1 MCTGQ
6 EKDMTFASSSDLQVL
21 QLRRELARS
30 DERLKA
36 MDKELQ
42 RVAGM
47 IEKLYCLRY
56 HEPPPRVR
64 RSLSIDEDR
73 TRSV

>member
-6 EKDMTFASSSDLQVL
+6 EKYLTFASSSDLQVL

-30 DERLKA
+30 DERIRA
-36 MDKELQ
+36 IDREMQ

-56 HEPPPRVR
+56 REPPPRVK
-64 RSLSIDEDR
+64 RSLSIDED
-73 TRSV
+73 